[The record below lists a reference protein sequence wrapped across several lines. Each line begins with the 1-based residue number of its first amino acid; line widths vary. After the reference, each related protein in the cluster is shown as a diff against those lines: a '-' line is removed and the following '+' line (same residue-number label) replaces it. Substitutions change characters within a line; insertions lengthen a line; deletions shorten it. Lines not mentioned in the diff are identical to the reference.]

1 MVFFFGGSYEEGWAD
16 LPDYDGGN
24 LASRGDVILV
34 AVNYRVGILGFLATN
49 STLGGN
55 QGLQDQIL
63 SLQWIQ
69 QHM

>member
-1 MVFFFGGSYEEGWAD
+1 MVYFYGGSFEEGWSG

-34 AVNYRVGILGFLATN
+34 TVNYRVGILGFLTTQTAFP
-49 STLGGN
+49 GN

-63 SLQWIQ
+63 ALEWIQ